1 MLFELKPT
9 IESLTATGMQVMIFE
24 KDSLVPAIHHVVEFR
39 GDDLEPNTLESR
51 ISTNID
57 RTCETNVR
65 LFSRF
70 IAHFAYRNLN
80 WLELLQIKL
89 MRTSF

>member
-1 MLFELKPT
+1 
-9 IESLTATGMQVMIFE
+9 MIFE
-24 KDSLVPAIHHVVEFR
+24 KDSLVPAIHHVIEFR

-65 LFSRF
+65 LFSGF
-70 IAHFAYRNLN
+70 IGYFAL
-80 WLELLQIKL
+80 
-89 MRTSF
+89 